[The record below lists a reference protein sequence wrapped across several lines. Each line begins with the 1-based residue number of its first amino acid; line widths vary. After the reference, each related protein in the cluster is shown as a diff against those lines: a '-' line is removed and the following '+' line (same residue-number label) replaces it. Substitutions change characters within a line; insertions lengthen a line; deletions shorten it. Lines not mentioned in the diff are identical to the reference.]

1 MRKYKLEDYSVSN
14 LKLIVWKSS
23 NRQHCNE
30 VEHCH
35 NCVEMMYILQ
45 GAGICNVNG
54 KPHTVS
60 RGSLFVMSPDDTHE
74 YQVERDFIYYNI
86 LFFPD
91 LFTEEELG
99 ILRSFPHFDH
109 WLFSNPRAEK
119 KFQFMPPLSDELE
132 TMIDDIAIE
141 FKQAQAGFEL
151 SARATFIRFIVFL
164 LRSLNRVKSSQL
176 KTTDSNSVITR
187 TIYYINR
194 NFHKQLTLNS
204 LAKTAGVSVST
215 LSRSFRETTGDSP
228 IDYLGKVRAGK
239 AQFELT
245 HTDKPISQIAV
256 ELGYCDSSY
265 FSRSFRRFTGMS
277 PREYRKRREYA

>member
-1 MRKYKLEDYSVSN
+1 MREFKLEDYAVSS
-14 LKLIVWKSS
+14 LKLVVFKSG
-23 NRQHCNE
+23 NRQHCNQ

-35 NCVEMMYILQ
+35 NCVEMMYIIQ

-91 LFTEEELG
+91 LFTEDELG
-99 ILRSFPHFDH
+99 TLRSFPNFDQ
-109 WLFSNPRAEK
+109 WLFSAPAADK
-119 KFQFMPPLSDELE
+119 KFQFLPPLSDELE
-132 TMIDDIAIE
+132 TMINDIAGE
-141 FKQAQAGFEL
+141 FKQRQAGFEL
-151 SARATFIRFIVFL
+151 SARAAFIRFMVFL
-164 LRSLNRVKSSQL
+164 LRSLNKVESSPQ
-176 KTTDSNSVITR
+176 TPINSDSAITR

-194 NFHKQLTLNS
+194 NFHKQLTLKS
-204 LAKTAGVSVST
+204 MAKTAGISIST
-215 LSRSFRETTGDSP
+215 LSRCFRETTGDSP

-245 HTDKPISQIAV
+245 HTRKPISQIAID
-256 ELGYCDSSY
+256 LGYCDSSY
-265 FSRSFRRFTGMS
+265 FSRSFRRFTGIS
-277 PREYRKRREYA
+277 PREYRKRREL